1 MNTFSPLGYETRDT
15 QLVINSI
22 INTVNN
28 VIIIKKVYFHKALTQ
43 NKLNKSLE
51 TSNEYKNEK
60 EFQN

>member
-28 VIIIKKVYFHKALTQ
+28 VIIIKKVYFYKALTQ

-51 TSNEYKNEK
+51 TSN
-60 EFQN
+60 